1 MADDFF
7 LSAMNKKKTKKK
19 KKQKKKKQ
27 NKKKNMH
34 TRFKIY
40 VLYLKEK
47 WDIDVFHPKR
57 I

>member
-1 MADDFF
+1 MADDLF
-7 LSAMNKKKTKKK
+7 LSAMNKKKKTKK
-19 KKQKKKKQ
+19 KKQKQK
-27 NKKKNMH
+27 NPKNMH